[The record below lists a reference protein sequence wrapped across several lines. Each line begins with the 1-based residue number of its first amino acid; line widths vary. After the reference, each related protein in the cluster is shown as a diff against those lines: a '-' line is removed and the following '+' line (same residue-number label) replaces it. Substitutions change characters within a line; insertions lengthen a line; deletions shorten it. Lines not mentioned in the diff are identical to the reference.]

1 MYIFVAWGINE
12 IKNKFLKD
20 LVIILIIIFSLI
32 NLVLEKKYYHSPN
45 KAQFREASNIVI
57 ENNTRKHEVYTS
69 QKYWFDY
76 YFNKSE
82 QNPVV
87 EKEFETLINEMINDS
102 SKIQSFWYLDA
113 FGKVYQPSEKSL
125 EFLNKNFV
133 IDESFD
139 GFQGWAKHFVLTK
152 ETPQFINLTG
162 LDMKSTYSGDSFM
175 NNIEIF
181 DIKDNLL
188 SVSGWAYF
196 NNISSEGTKVYL
208 VLINNSTQID
218 RVKLIPIQ
226 SMNSKDILSYL
237 IFGTKFS
244 NSSMNEQNKE
254 AQASLFILNELSKD
268 YVKELGIDILHF
280 DYDPKTQYI
289 ETTVGKKIGEKNQ
302 IMLKNKATNGEL
314 IFLRELTKLWNLQ
327 LGLMEKTQSIDL
339 IYKKRY

>member
-1 MYIFVAWGINE
+1 M
-12 IKNKFLKD
+12 
-20 LVIILIIIFSLI
+20 
-32 NLVLEKKYYHSPN
+32 VLEKKYYDSPN
-45 KAQFREASNIVI
+45 KAQFREASNTVI
-57 ENNTRKHEVYTS
+57 ENNSRKHEVYTS

-113 FGKVYQPSEKSL
+113 FGKVYQPSDKSL
-125 EFLNKNFV
+125 EFINKNFV

-152 ETPQFINLTG
+152 ETPQFINLSG
-162 LDMKSTYSGDSFM
+162 LDIKSTYSGDSFM

-196 NNISSEGTKVYL
+196 NNISSEETKLYL
-208 VLINNSTQID
+208 VLINNNTQID

-226 SMNSKDILSYL
+226 SINRPDVTSYFKCDFNADNSGFKADFEISNLNNEEYKVGIYL
-237 IFGTKFS
+237 
-244 NSSMNEQNKE
+244 ENKKL
-254 AQASLFILNELSKD
+254 AKKGLFVSD
-268 YVKELGIDILHF
+268 
-280 DYDPKTQYI
+280 
-289 ETTVGKKIGEKNQ
+289 KIIK
-302 IMLKNKATNGEL
+302 
-314 IFLRELTKLWNLQ
+314 
-327 LGLMEKTQSIDL
+327 
-339 IYKKRY
+339 